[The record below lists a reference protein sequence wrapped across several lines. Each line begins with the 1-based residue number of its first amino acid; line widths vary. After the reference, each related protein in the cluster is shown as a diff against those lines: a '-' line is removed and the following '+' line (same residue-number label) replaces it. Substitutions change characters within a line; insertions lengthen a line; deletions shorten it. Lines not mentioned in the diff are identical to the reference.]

1 MIGIFKWIEKKKLQ
15 TVIITILISG
25 MILAGC
31 TERQSDVVSYN
42 LSLEADNFN
51 VARKLT
57 VINQRTDT
65 ILFQMTGNFSIEK
78 ETDGDL
84 AVIGE
89 DDDGRYYKHFVYL
102 SSEISYI
109 VEDIGKTEV
118 NKHKYQINFNP
129 RMIIPVEATTI
140 D

>member
-1 MIGIFKWIEKKKLQ
+1 MKKSIMRVLLTLLVVLSISVLIG
-15 TVIITILISG
+15 
-25 MILAGC
+25 GC
-31 TERQSDVVSYN
+31 QRQSDRVSYN

-51 VARKLT
+51 VTRKLT

-65 ILFQMTGNFSIEK
+65 ILFQMIGNFSIEK

-84 AVIGE
+84 AVVGE
-89 DDDGRYYKHFVYL
+89 DADGRYYKHFVYL

-109 VEDIGKTEV
+109 VEDMDSTAVE
-118 NKHKYQINFNP
+118 KHRYEINFNP
-129 RMIIPVEATTI
+129 EMILPVQPVTV